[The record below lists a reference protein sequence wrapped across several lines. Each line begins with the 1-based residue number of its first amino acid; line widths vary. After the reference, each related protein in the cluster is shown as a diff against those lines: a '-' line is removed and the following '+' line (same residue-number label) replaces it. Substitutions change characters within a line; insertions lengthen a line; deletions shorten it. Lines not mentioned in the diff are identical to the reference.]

1 MEELTRSAV
10 EAAIQEYDAKGRK
23 AFLEE
28 YGFKGARDYFLMVG
42 GVNYDSKAIV
52 AVAHKFLATGRA
64 LAADELVGG
73 KNDAAK
79 KLLSLGFQV
88 TTPGENPDWTW
99 DEHVLALDLYFRLK
113 GSAFAKNDPR
123 IVALSRFLQA
133 RGNASGLAATA
144 KFRNVNGAYM
154 KLMNFRRLDPDAQAA
169 GRVGLTR
176 GSRGEVEVW
185 RRYFDDR
192 DALEAAVRIIQ
203 SGSHASGFSA
213 NLDTGDEGSAEGS
226 VVLRVHKAR
235 ERDGTLASKK
245 KAAVLAA
252 LGELACEVCDMTFQ
266 KQYGDHG
273 KDFIEVHHIDPI
285 ALSEEGRRTTLAQ
298 LACVCSNCHKMLHR
312 GGLREISWL
321 RQQLHSPSCE

>member
-154 KLMNFRRLDPDAQAA
+154 KLMNFRRLDPDPQAA

-203 SGSHASGFSA
+203 SGSHASGF
-213 NLDTGDEGSAEGS
+213 
-226 VVLRVHKAR
+226 
-235 ERDGTLASKK
+235 
-245 KAAVLAA
+245 
-252 LGELACEVCDMTFQ
+252 
-266 KQYGDHG
+266 
-273 KDFIEVHHIDPI
+273 
-285 ALSEEGRRTTLAQ
+285 
-298 LACVCSNCHKMLHR
+298 
-312 GGLREISWL
+312 
-321 RQQLHSPSCE
+321 